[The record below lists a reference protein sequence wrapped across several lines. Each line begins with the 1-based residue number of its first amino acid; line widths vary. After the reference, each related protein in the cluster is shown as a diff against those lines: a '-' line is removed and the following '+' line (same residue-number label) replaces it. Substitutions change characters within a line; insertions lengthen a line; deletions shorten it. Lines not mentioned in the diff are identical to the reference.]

1 MKSLFKPAF
10 AAGLFLAAAS
20 TLAVAPASAQVVK
33 GIGVIDPQVVITGS
47 NAFKTAESQ
56 RPVTYK
62 QYYDAAQARNDQI
75 EAQLK
80 PLADKFDAD
89 RKAAN
94 PNTEDLQKQ
103 YLTMQQIDQQGERE
117 LKQILQPVTL
127 SQAYVDEQIQDVLPK
142 AVQAAATKKNVTLIL
157 NRDTGAVVLRDPAYD
172 MNKDVTAELD
182 ALLPVA
188 QLSPPPGWLPREQ
201 RERQQ
206 AALAAQAASGQPAPA
221 GAAPATTPAGTPT
234 DSR

>member
-1 MKSLFKPAF
+1 MAKRVHAEQRHLRVVDGGANEGDAPPLDDDELIDAF
-10 AAGLFLAAAS
+10 EG
-20 TLAVAPASAQVVK
+20 
-33 GIGVIDPQVVITGS
+33 GDRR
-47 NAFKTAESQ
+47 TAE
-56 RPVTYK
+56 RL
-62 QYYDAAQARNDQI
+62 YDRLDNVVGATLVKVLGGRGQDH
-75 EAQLK
+75 
-80 PLADKFDAD
+80 
-89 RKAAN
+89 
-94 PNTEDLQKQ
+94 EDL
-103 YLTMQQIDQQGERE
+103 I
-117 LKQILQPVTL
+117 
-127 SQAYVDEQIQDVLPK
+127 QAAFEQIQDVLPK
-142 AVQAAATKKNVTLIL
+142 AVQAAATKKYVTLIL